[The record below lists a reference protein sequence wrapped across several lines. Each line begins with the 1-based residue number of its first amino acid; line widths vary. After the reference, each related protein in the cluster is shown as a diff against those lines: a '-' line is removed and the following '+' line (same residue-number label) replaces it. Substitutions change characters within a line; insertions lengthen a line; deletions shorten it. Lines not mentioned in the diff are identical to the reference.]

1 MMTKPANVDAYIAS
15 FPAGIQNLLEQMRAT
30 IKTAAPEATEII
42 SYGIP
47 AFKLNSMLVWFAAH
61 TNHIGLYPRGSGL
74 EEFKTELSAYKT
86 GKGSVQFPFDK
97 PLPLELIAKIV
108 KFRVAENLQKKKK

>member
-1 MMTKPANVDAYIAS
+1 MTKPANVDAYIAS
-15 FPAGIQNLLEQMRAT
+15 FPADIQKLLVQIRLT
-30 IKTAAPEATEII
+30 IKLAAPEATEVI
-42 SYGIP
+42 SYGVP
-47 AFKLNSMLVWFAAH
+47 AFKLNAMLVWFAAH
-61 TNHIGLYPRGSGL
+61 THHIGLYPRGSGL

-108 KFRVAENLQKKKK
+108 KFRVVENLKKTKRK